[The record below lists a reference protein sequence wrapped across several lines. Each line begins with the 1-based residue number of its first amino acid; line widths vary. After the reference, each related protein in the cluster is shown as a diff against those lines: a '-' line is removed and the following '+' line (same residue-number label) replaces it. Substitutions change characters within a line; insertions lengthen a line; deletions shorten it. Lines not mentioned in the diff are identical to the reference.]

1 MTSKYDKE
9 REAAKQRVADAKHMS
24 KPDAKN
30 ALVVRDDQGNWLF
43 EIYYPEGH
51 PFSVGR

>member
-1 MTSKYDKE
+1 MTSQYDKE
-9 REAAKQRVADAKHMS
+9 REAVKKRIADANHLS

-30 ALVVRDDQGNWLF
+30 AMVVRDAEGNWLF

-51 PFSVGR
+51 PFSIGR